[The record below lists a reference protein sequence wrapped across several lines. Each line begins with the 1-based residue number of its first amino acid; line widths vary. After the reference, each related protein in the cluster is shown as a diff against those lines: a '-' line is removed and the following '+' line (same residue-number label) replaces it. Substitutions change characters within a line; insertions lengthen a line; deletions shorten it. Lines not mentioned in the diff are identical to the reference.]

1 MRTSRSSPRGSFA
14 ASRVCSRAAT
24 QDVEELAARIVRR
37 VTRLLARR
45 DAETTGDD
53 EVDALAQ
60 AHAEA
65 VQPPLPHVEPR
76 VPSRAPGRHR
86 CALVDGFSL
95 HANTAVD
102 AADRA
107 ALERLARYL
116 LRPLISTDRLTVR
129 SDGRVEYRFRRPIR
143 PAGPRGSPMARR
155 GSVGSLR

>member
-1 MRTSRSSPRGSFA
+1 MSQSVEGSGSFVNA
-14 ASRVCSRAAT
+14 NLHFHTLVPEGVWHEQADGSVT
-24 QDVEELAARIVRR
+24 FHPLPPPTDEDVEELAARIVRR

-45 DAETTGDD
+45 DADTTGDD

-95 HANTAVD
+95 HANTTYAAFRISSSLLRIRATPD
-102 AADRA
+102 AAHPFLQEECVGQA
-107 ALERLARYL
+107 VV
-116 LRPLISTDRLTVR
+116 PLI
-129 SDGRVEYRFRRPIR
+129 
-143 PAGPRGSPMARR
+143 
-155 GSVGSLR
+155 